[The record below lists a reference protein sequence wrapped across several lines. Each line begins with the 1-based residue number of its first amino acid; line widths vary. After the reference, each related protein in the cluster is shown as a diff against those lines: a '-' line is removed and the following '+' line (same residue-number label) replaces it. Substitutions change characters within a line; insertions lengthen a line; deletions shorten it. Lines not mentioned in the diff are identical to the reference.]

1 MHPRFPPGGWVT
13 SGPGG
18 DAEGD
23 VALREE
29 QQDGGGH
36 GAEGEAIRPAV
47 TEAADGV
54 QRPGGGE
61 VKKHKGAPL
70 VTTTLGTDSEWV
82 K

>member
-1 MHPRFPPGGWVT
+1 MLVSASRLQSECTSTPSSGCSVT
-13 SGPGG
+13 CSPGG

-23 VALREE
+23 VGLGEE

-54 QRPGGGE
+54 QRPGGGDTVSTE
-61 VKKHKGAPL
+61 VI
-70 VTTTLGTDSEWV
+70 
-82 K
+82 